1 MASYK
6 QVVLDIKDYISIE
19 KASIERVLERKDLP
33 LTQRLT
39 LIVERDTLK
48 DISDIIKEDGK

>member
-6 QVVLDIKDYISIE
+6 QVVLDIKDYISLE
-19 KASIERVLERKDLP
+19 TATIERLLDGVT
-33 LTQRLT
+33 LTQPRRNELVT
-39 LIVERDTLK
+39 QKETLK